1 MATRSSEPTV
11 RASVLDRLIDHDP
24 RTTRE
29 PEPTRA
35 ESVARYRAAVLRDL
49 EWLLNTRRTIRVAER
64 THPEVRASV
73 YHYGVPDV
81 TSLSAD
87 STDSRQYLLRQVD
100 EAIRLFEPRLT
111 DVQVELGED
120 EDGASKRRAVRL
132 RIEATLLMD
141 PDPERIVF
149 DTVLETSSGA
159 FSVKE

>member
-1 MATRSSEPTV
+1 M
-11 RASVLDRLIDHDP
+11 DHDP
-24 RTTRE
+24 RSSRE

-49 EWLLNTRRTIRVAER
+49 EWLLNTRRTIRTADADR
-64 THPEVRASV
+64 PEVRSSV

-81 TSLSAD
+81 TSLSPD
-87 STDSRQYLLRQVD
+87 STDSRQFLLRQVE
-100 EAIRLFEPRLT
+100 EAVRLFEPRLA
-111 DVQVELGED
+111 DVVVELGASD
-120 EDGASKRRAVRL
+120 DGASKRRAVRL
-132 RIEATLLMD
+132 RVEATLLME